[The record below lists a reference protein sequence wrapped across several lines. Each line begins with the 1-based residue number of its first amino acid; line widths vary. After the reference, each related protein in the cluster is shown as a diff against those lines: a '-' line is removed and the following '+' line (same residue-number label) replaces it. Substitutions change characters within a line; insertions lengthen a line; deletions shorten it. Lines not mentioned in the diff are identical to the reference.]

1 MEIVIKIDRLD
12 EILEALKQLGG
23 GCNCHSKPPVEDEK
37 PVPTSS
43 ITPPTPVTPSVT
55 PTALPQAVPTKAPS
69 YTLDQLSKAAVGLI
83 ETPGGL
89 QQLNGLLDDFGV
101 RFLNG
106 LDERHYGAFAM
117 ALRNLGVQI

>member
-1 MEIVIKIDRLD
+1 MEIVIKIDQLD

-43 ITPPTPVTPSVT
+43 VT
-55 PTALPQAVPTKAPS
+55 PTAPPQAIPTKAPS

-101 RFLNG
+101 RFLNE